1 MAAKPGITIVGA
13 GNLAS
18 ALAISLHRAGYAID
32 QIIARSG
39 GASLQRARALA
50 RKVES
55 QAADYARSRAD
66 SELVWFCVPDATIAS
81 AARSITAKTN
91 WKIRVAVHSSGAL
104 DSDALKVFRKR
115 GTEVASAHPLMTF
128 VAGSR
133 PSLAGIPFAIE
144 GEPKAVRLVRR
155 VVKDMRGVPFSIQKK
170 DKAAYHAWGTFASPL
185 LTALLATAEEVAHA
199 AGAAPKS
206 AKQRML
212 PIVAQT
218 IANYAALGASAS
230 FSGPFVRGDVETIRM
245 HLQVLRRVP
254 AAREVYVAL
263 GKAALKYLP
272 AKKRRTLAETLD
284 A

>member
-1 MAAKPGITIVGA
+1 
-13 GNLAS
+13 
-18 ALAISLHRAGYAID
+18 
-32 QIIARSG
+32 
-39 GASLQRARALA
+39 
-50 RKVES
+50 
-55 QAADYARSRAD
+55 
-66 SELVWFCVPDATIAS
+66 
-81 AARSITAKTN
+81 
-91 WKIRVAVHSSGAL
+91 
-104 DSDALKVFRKR
+104 
-115 GTEVASAHPLMTF
+115 MTF